1 MLKHV
6 NFATIPLAAHDTIA
20 IGQVRLDRA
29 CYCWSSGTCFPK
41 MEMHPFQRVAGNQVP
56 GLHRSALTVDSVR
69 EDPISTVSGL
79 VAVALL
85 LLANGFFVATE
96 FALVS
101 VRRSRIQQRSL
112 EGDPRASGILNRLD
126 HLDISIAATQV
137 GISACTLAIG
147 LLGTPVLARVL
158 EPALVALPF
167 GMSDATLTGLSIA
180 VAFLLLVAVHVVLGE
195 LTPRSIGLE
204 RPISTSLVVARP
216 IRRFALVLRPII
228 EPLNWL
234 SERIIRLMGIEPA
247 AGHQLVLTTDELML
261 SIDASREA
269 GIVDEAAHDL
279 VGRAFVF
286 TDLEARHVMVPRTE
300 VSAIP
305 VDATLEDVIDL
316 LARTPYTRIPVYDG
330 DADNIVGIIK
340 SKRLLPVFLQKLS
353 ALRKATGEN
362 LTMEPEIP
370 FDLRDYMLEPILV
383 PETLPATDV
392 LAQMRETHSQL
403 AVVIDEYGGTAGIV
417 TLKDIVTQLV
427 GRIRDEEDDPAEP
440 SLAPNGDL
448 HLDGLIG
455 LSELREEYGIDLTD
469 EDVDVETLGG
479 YVFYRLGRP
488 GAVGDRVTSDVG
500 YIFSVEEMD
509 GLRVS
514 RVGVHPAMP
523 AESIAA

>member
-1 MLKHV
+1 M
-6 NFATIPLAAHDTIA
+6 
-20 IGQVRLDRA
+20 
-29 CYCWSSGTCFPK
+29 
-41 MEMHPFQRVAGNQVP
+41 
-56 GLHRSALTVDSVR
+56 
-69 EDPISTVSGL
+69 
-79 VAVALL
+79 LL

-101 VRRSRIQQRSL
+101 VRRSRIQQHAL

-147 LLGTPVLARVL
+147 LIGTPTLANVLQPVIGAVPFAIGDGVLAGVS
-158 EPALVALPF
+158 V
-167 GMSDATLTGLSIA
+167 TI
-180 VAFLLLVAVHVVLGE
+180 AFLLLIAVHVVIGE

-204 RPISTSLVVARP
+204 RPIRTSLAVARP
-216 IRRFALVLRPII
+216 IRRFALVLRPLI

-234 SERIIRLMGIEPA
+234 SERIIRMLGIEPA
-247 AGHQLVLTTDELML
+247 AGHQLVLTTDELMR

-269 GIVDEAAHDL
+269 GIVDDAAHDL

-316 LARTPYTRIPVYDG
+316 LASSPFTRIPVYDG

-353 ALRKATGEN
+353 AHRKAASEN
-362 LTMEPEIP
+362 TEMAPELP
-370 FDLRDYMLEPILV
+370 FDLREYMFEPVPV
-383 PETLPATDV
+383 PETLPATEV
-392 LAQMRETHSQL
+392 LTQMRATHSQL

-427 GRIRDEEDDPAEP
+427 GRIRDEEDGPAEP
-440 SLAPNGDL
+440 ELAPNGDL
-448 HLDGLIG
+448 HLDGLVG
-455 LSELREEYGIDLTD
+455 LSQLREEYGIDLTED
-469 EDVDVETLGG
+469 DVDVETLGG

-488 GAVGDRVTSDVG
+488 GAVGDRVISDAG
-500 YIFSVEEMD
+500 YVFTVEGLD
-509 GLRVS
+509 GLRIA
-514 RVGVHPAMP
+514 RVGIQPLPAG
-523 AESIAA
+523 ESVAA

>member
-1 MLKHV
+1 M
-6 NFATIPLAAHDTIA
+6 
-20 IGQVRLDRA
+20 
-29 CYCWSSGTCFPK
+29 
-41 MEMHPFQRVAGNQVP
+41 
-56 GLHRSALTVDSVR
+56 
-69 EDPISTVSGL
+69 
-79 VAVALL
+79 LL

-101 VRRSRIQQRSL
+101 VRRSRIQQHAL

-137 GISACTLAIG
+137 GITACTLGLG
-147 LLGTPVLARVL
+147 LLGTPAIARVL
-158 EPALVALPF
+158 QPVVSALPVDL
-167 GMSDATLTGLSIA
+167 GDGVIGGISVGI
-180 VAFLLLVAVHVVLGE
+180 AFLLLVAVHVVIGE

-204 RPISTSLVVARP
+204 RPIKTSLAVARP

-234 SERIIRLMGIEPA
+234 SERIIRLIGIEPA

-269 GIVDEAAHDL
+269 GIVDETAHDL

-305 VDATLEDVIDL
+305 VDSTLEDVLDL
-316 LARTPYTRIPVYDG
+316 LATTPFTRIPVYQG
-330 DADNIVGIIK
+330 DADNIIGIIK
-340 SKRLLPVFLQKLS
+340 SKRLLPMFLQKLS
-353 ALRKATGEN
+353 AHRKALSEN
-362 LTMEPEIP
+362 TEMAPEVP
-370 FDLRDYMLEPILV
+370 FDLREYLFEPILV

-392 LAQMRETHSQL
+392 LTQMRATHSQL

-427 GRIRDEEDDPAEP
+427 GRIRDEEDGPAEP
-440 SLAPNGDL
+440 ELAPNGDL
-448 HLDGLIG
+448 HLDGLLG
-455 LSELREEYGIDLTD
+455 LSELREEYGIDLTE

-488 GAVGDRVTSDVG
+488 GAVGDSVTSDTG
-500 YIFSVEEMD
+500 YVFTVEELD
-509 GLRVS
+509 GLRVA
-514 RVGVHPAMP
+514 RVGIHHALPAD
-523 AESIAA
+523 SVAA

>member
-1 MLKHV
+1 M
-6 NFATIPLAAHDTIA
+6 
-20 IGQVRLDRA
+20 
-29 CYCWSSGTCFPK
+29 
-41 MEMHPFQRVAGNQVP
+41 
-56 GLHRSALTVDSVR
+56 
-69 EDPISTVSGL
+69 
-79 VAVALL
+79 LL

-101 VRRSRIQQRSL
+101 VRRSRIQQHAL

-137 GISACTLAIG
+137 GITACTLAIG
-147 LLGTPVLARVL
+147 LIGTPVLARVL
-158 EPALVALPF
+158 EPALATLPF
-167 GMSDATLTGLSIA
+167 GAGDGVVTGISIA
-180 VAFLLLVAVHVVLGE
+180 FAFLLLVAVHVVIGE

-204 RPISTSLVVARP
+204 RPISTSLAVARP
-216 IRRFALVLRPII
+216 IRRFTVILRPII

-300 VSAIP
+300 VAGIP
-305 VDATLEDVIDL
+305 VDSSLDDVLAMLES
-316 LARTPYTRIPVYDG
+316 TPYTRIPVYEG
-330 DADNIVGIIK
+330 DADNIIGIIK

-353 ALRKATGEN
+353 AHRRAMSANTE
-362 LTMEPEIP
+362 MAPEIP
-370 FDLRDYMLEPILV
+370 FDIREYMFEPILV
-383 PETLPATDV
+383 PETLSATEV
-392 LAQMRETHSQL
+392 LTQMRATHSQL

-427 GRIRDEEDDPAEP
+427 GRIRDEEDGPAEP
-440 SLAPNGDL
+440 TLAPNGDL

-455 LSELREEYGIDLTD
+455 LSELREEYGIDLSD

-488 GAVGDRVTSDVG
+488 GAVGDSVTSGTGCVFT
-500 YIFSVEEMD
+500 IEELD

-514 RVGVHPAMP
+514 RVGVHPALP
-523 AESIAA
+523 SESVAA

>member
-1 MLKHV
+1 M
-6 NFATIPLAAHDTIA
+6 
-20 IGQVRLDRA
+20 
-29 CYCWSSGTCFPK
+29 
-41 MEMHPFQRVAGNQVP
+41 
-56 GLHRSALTVDSVR
+56 
-69 EDPISTVSGL
+69 
-79 VAVALL
+79 LL

-101 VRRSRIQQRSL
+101 VRRSRIQQHAL

-137 GISACTLAIG
+137 GITACTLAIG
-147 LLGTPVLARVL
+147 LIGTPVLARVL
-158 EPALVALPF
+158 EPAIAALPF
-167 GMSDATLTGLSIA
+167 GISDGVMTGISVAL
-180 VAFLLLVAVHVVLGE
+180 AFLLLMAVHVVIGE

-204 RPISTSLVVARP
+204 RPISTSLAVARP
-216 IRRFALVLRPII
+216 IRRFALVLRPLI

-305 VDATLEDVIDL
+305 VDSTLEDMIEL
-316 LARTPYTRIPVYDG
+316 LATSPYTRIPVYEG
-330 DADNIVGIIK
+330 DADNIIGIIK
-340 SKRLLPVFLQKLS
+340 SKRLLPVFLGTLS
-353 ALRKATGEN
+353 AHRKASSEN
-362 LTMEPEIP
+362 TALEPEVA
-370 FDLRDYMLEPILV
+370 FDLRDYMFEPILV

-392 LAQMRETHSQL
+392 LSQMRETHSQL

-417 TLKDIVTQLV
+417 TLKDIVTQLI
-427 GRIRDEEDDPAEP
+427 GRIRDEEDGPAEP
-440 SLAPNGDL
+440 ALAPNGDL

-455 LSELREEYGIDLTD
+455 LAELREEYGIDLSN

-488 GAVGDRVTSDVG
+488 GAIGDSVTSEAG
-500 YIFSVEEMD
+500 YVFTVEELD
-509 GLRVS
+509 GLRIA
-514 RVGVHPAMP
+514 RVGIQPLP
-523 AESIAA
+523 GIASVAA